1 MLTKSIIINKPYAT
15 PVRIWIVLG
24 VISLILGALI
34 IGFSNSYRERL
45 LNEVYHNASYEL
57 SATASSLSSILG
69 SRLMLSNG
77 LNAYVSAEINQKH
90 VLDQTTFVDFAASF
104 IHNTKG
110 IRNLSVYPDG
120 IAKFVY
126 PLDNNEA
133 LLGLNLFTHPDPN
146 VRLNA
151 ERTMLTTDMT
161 FLGPIDLAQ
170 GGVGILSRQSV
181 FEGYRFWG
189 FVSVVLDVRPILEE
203 AGFFGTDKG
212 INLALRA
219 NNQVIT
225 GDPQFFNSMKLRDLV
240 ALPEGTWELSASPK
254 KDIIDS
260 VYFKVLG
267 VQILLLYIIY
277 VQLTQKARLKALV
290 KARTLS
296 LELANKQ
303 LKATHNELA
312 STEQE
317 LREQYELLESKEQV
331 VRHMAYHDSVTG
343 LYNRAYFNDYLE
355 KIISIN
361 KHATHRIAVLF
372 LNLDHFR

>member
-1 MLTKSIIINKPYAT
+1 M
-15 PVRIWIVLG
+15 
-24 VISLILGALI
+24 
-34 IGFSNSYRERL
+34 
-45 LNEVYHNASYEL
+45 EL
-57 SATASSLSSILG
+57 P
-69 SRLMLSNG
+69 
-77 LNAYVSAEINQKH
+77 
-90 VLDQTTFVDFAASF
+90 
-104 IHNTKG
+104 
-110 IRNLSVYPDG
+110 NLCTH
-120 IAKFVY
+120 
-126 PLDNNEA
+126 DNNEA

-317 LREQYELLESKEQV
+317 LREQYELLESKEQA